1 MEFICS
7 DIRNNVDCD
16 RASLAVEI
24 AFKITWSDSM
34 NNLTIDFL
42 TETPKNERHD
52 LHPLADKK
60 IILGGNISFF
70 LSLVLHLG
78 LERSDL
84 MEKFHHLSPLVPDG
98 FSIYSLRTDAIYSD
112 MQIHI
117 QISAQGTKVRV
128 VTPLV
133 QNWKAEVNSA
143 WSFLWVSLN
152 DDSQVADAAW
162 ETSWRLRGHI
172 LHGKRVGQTRTL
184 LSKGTSLSTV
194 TKTSRRKET
203 MLESRLSLSP
213 VYQKTTKYL
222 YLEIRTVKSAATD
235 ADQFRDG
242 LHDWWGGYCKNH
254 GHQKE
259 SISLHEKIMYI
270 VGARLAMPLPQIHQL
285 RSYHW
290 ERNEFCSSAVHRS
303 RTYTLLRSC
312 LMAHRSH
319 CNPRK
324 FITP

>member
-7 DIRNNVDCD
+7 DIRNNVDFD

-34 NNLTIDFL
+34 NNLTIDFP
-42 TETPKNERHD
+42 TETLKNERHD

-70 LSLVLHLG
+70 LILVLHLG

-98 FSIYSLRTDAIYSD
+98 FSIYSLQTDAIYSD

-143 WSFLWVSLN
+143 WPILWVSLN

-172 LHGKRVGQTRTL
+172 LHGKRVGQTQTL
-184 LSKGTSLSTV
+184 LSKGTCLSTV
-194 TKTSRRKET
+194 TTISRRQET
-203 MLESRLSLSP
+203 TLGIQVVFLVQSIRS
-213 VYQKTTKYL
+213 QKNNNQISVSWDENSEVSSHRCWPIQGRSTWL
-222 YLEIRTVKSAATD
+222 VRRILQEPWSSERE
-235 ADQFRDG
+235 
-242 LHDWWGGYCKNH
+242 
-254 GHQKE
+254 HQ
-259 SISLHEKIMYI
+259 SMCM
-270 VGARLAMPLPQIHQL
+270 VGARLAMPLPQIHQW

-290 ERNEFCSSAVHRS
+290 ERNEFCSSSTEAGHTHCWGAV
-303 RTYTLLRSC
+303 
-312 LMAHRSH
+312 
-319 CNPRK
+319 
-324 FITP
+324 

>member
-7 DIRNNVDCD
+7 DIRNNVDFD

-34 NNLTIDFL
+34 NNLTIDFP
-42 TETPKNERHD
+42 TETLKNERHD

-70 LSLVLHLG
+70 PG
-78 LERSDL
+78 PCA
-84 MEKFHHLSPLVPDG
+84 SPWVGEVWFDGEISSFVPTAPDG
-98 FSIYSLRTDAIYSD
+98 FSIYSLQTDAIYSD

-152 DDSQVADAAW
+152 DNSQVADAAW

-184 LSKGTSLSTV
+184 LSKGTCLSTV
-194 TKTSRRKET
+194 TAISRRKET
-203 MLESRLSLSP
+203 
-213 VYQKTTKYL
+213 
-222 YLEIRTVKSAATD
+222 
-235 ADQFRDG
+235 
-242 LHDWWGGYCKNH
+242 
-254 GHQKE
+254 
-259 SISLHEKIMYI
+259 
-270 VGARLAMPLPQIHQL
+270 
-285 RSYHW
+285 
-290 ERNEFCSSAVHRS
+290 
-303 RTYTLLRSC
+303 TLGIQVV
-312 LMAHRSH
+312 
-319 CNPRK
+319 
-324 FITP
+324 F